1 VSFEDDAADEE
12 MALGN
17 IEVGGVYVVPV
28 NRVAF
33 VLRAGLTLPTASDG
47 LAEFITN
54 VLAVRPRGTDA
65 VTVTPQ
71 SLWLRSAASV
81 VGRSG
86 QFFFRGDLGLDL
98 PLIDEY
104 EIDLAIG
111 DLAVDLDP
119 LVRFNAGAGV
129 IAGPTAIMLELVTIA
144 NTGDDPDN
152 PDPDADDDD
161 FESNLA
167 LGARYIR
174 GSVHPSLSLVF
185 ALDEAARDVI
195 DFMVVAGVQ
204 GIIGG
209 P

>member
-1 VSFEDDAADEE
+1 MRCYVLAFSSIFVAFASTPVRAQTPPFTTMDRGDAESRIGLDLGLTLLEDGAGNEATGFRFDFYGHFMAARRYGGYVVLPLSYVSFEDDAADEE

-86 QFFFRGDLGLDL
+86 QFFFRG
-98 PLIDEY
+98 E
-104 EIDLAIG
+104 
-111 DLAVDLDP
+111 
-119 LVRFNAGAGV
+119 
-129 IAGPTAIMLELVTIA
+129 
-144 NTGDDPDN
+144 
-152 PDPDADDDD
+152 
-161 FESNLA
+161 
-167 LGARYIR
+167 
-174 GSVHPSLSLVF
+174 
-185 ALDEAARDVI
+185 
-195 DFMVVAGVQ
+195 
-204 GIIGG
+204 
-209 P
+209 